1 MARETNFATVS
12 TTSSATATLVSA
24 SLVALSG
31 TCYQI
36 VGFDGSSSDQPF
48 AVALKFG
55 SVTRFT
61 MQGSAD
67 TTVGR
72 DFGDSGPVAP
82 ASTAVTVEV
91 TPAASGTCNTNL
103 ICRIVF

>member
-1 MARETNFATVS
+1 MARETNFATTS
-12 TTSSATATLVSA
+12 TTSSATATLVTA
-24 SLVALSG
+24 TLVALTG
-31 TCYQI
+31 TSYQI

-72 DFGDSGPVAP
+72 DFGEIGHRRTPGERDHPENRFQFYGPRSWP
-82 ASTAVTVEV
+82 AIVT
-91 TPAASGTCNTNL
+91 L
-103 ICRIVF
+103 